1 MFHIFG
7 GAVNM
12 LQSWSPG
19 ELFARDGGWDAEEL
33 LEEVLDA
40 APRRR
45 APAGLVEMLE
55 QVGGTYTPK

>member
-1 MFHIFG
+1 VFHIFG
-7 GAVNM
+7 GSVNM

-33 LEEVLDA
+33 LEEVLTRLPDGA
-40 APRRR
+40 